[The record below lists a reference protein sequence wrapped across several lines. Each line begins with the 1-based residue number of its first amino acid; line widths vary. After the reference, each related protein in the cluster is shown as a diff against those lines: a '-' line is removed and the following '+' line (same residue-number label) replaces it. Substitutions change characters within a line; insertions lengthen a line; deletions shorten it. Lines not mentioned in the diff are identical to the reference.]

1 MFFILECTMKRLPLI
16 ICILFA
22 SLVATSEVNADD
34 YIAVYTSWQKVF
46 ANEPDTVLTD
56 IGIEISSP
64 YCINIKARNG
74 KDKTAKR
81 IINDEA
87 LAVSVND
94 SVWFVNTGYL
104 KKHYSGVA
112 LPFMSHYAPLYFNDK
127 IIYTQYT
134 NDIDNSFLYQL
145 SEYVNTGMGTVEAL
159 KFLTSYGFNLE
170 NAYIFTISPKTKTVD
185 VVNDACMSKLLEPYL
200 DLRRRYE
207 SMYFYA
213 EPFVIN
219 YYFLEYIDRI
229 EDDPSVPYIDE

>member
-1 MFFILECTMKRLPLI
+1 MRNCFRIALLVIAATIASIGVAQERLALYFDWHNI
-16 ICILFA
+16 
-22 SLVATSEVNADD
+22 SYN
-34 YIAVYTSWQKVF
+34 Q
-46 ANEPDTVLTD
+46 PDTVVYD
-56 IGIEISSP
+56 VGISVGSP
-64 YCINIKARNG
+64 YVITLKPFNG
-74 KDKTAKR
+74 KDKKLKKILKEKT
-81 IINDEA
+81 

-94 SVWFVNTGYL
+94 SVWFVNTSYL

-229 EDDPSVPYIDE
+229 ADDPSVPYIDE

>member
-1 MFFILECTMKRLPLI
+1 MKRALPI

-22 SLVATSEVNADD
+22 AMCSSPAADALD
-34 YIAVYTSWQKVF
+34 YITVYSSWQKVY
-46 ANEPDTVLTD
+46 ADEPDTILTE

-64 YCINIKARNG
+64 YCINIKPRNS
-74 KDKTAKR
+74 KDKIQKR

-94 SVWFVNTGYL
+94 SVWFVNTNYL
-104 KKHYSGVA
+104 KNHYSGVA
-112 LPFMSHYAPLYFNDK
+112 LPYMSHYAPLYFNDK
-127 IIYTQYT
+127 IAYTQYT

-145 SEYVNTGMGTVEAL
+145 SQYVNTGMGTVEAL
-159 KFLTSYGFNLE
+159 KFLTSYGFNFE
-170 NAYIFTISPKTKTVD
+170 NAYIFTINPKEKTVD
-185 VVNDACMSKLLEPYL
+185 VVNDARMSKLLEPYL

-207 SMYFYA
+207 SMYFFA

-229 EDDPSVPYIDE
+229 ASDPSVPYILE

>member
-1 MFFILECTMKRLPLI
+1 MKN
-16 ICILFA
+16 LFRIVLLAVAAAIA
-22 SLVATSEVNADD
+22 SSGFAQEKM
-34 YIAVYTSWQKVF
+34 AVFYNWHNISYNT
-46 ANEPDTVLTD
+46 PDTVVYD
-56 IGIEISSP
+56 VGISIRSP
-64 YCINIKARNG
+64 YCVSLKPYNG
-74 KDKTAKR
+74 KDKKLKKLL
-81 IINDEA
+81 NDKA
-87 LAVSVND
+87 LAISVND
-94 SVWFVNTGYL
+94 SVWFVNTSYL

-229 EDDPSVPYIDE
+229 ADDPSVPYIDE